1 MRDRH
6 TWESDIS
13 SWRYLK
19 QGLITGAGRYSR
31 IYPTASRYGK
41 TRANNLK
48 MLTENI
54 DAENHIALFALLYAL
69 LDPTYFVK
77 LWRSTRLAGCIA
89 HTLIEGDYTCTVIF
103 HYDYDSFSEPVNNL
117 RSNVFESSILE
128 PSKKESRNWM
138 ICSMDELSGTFSY
151 DKLQGVRNIALQLR
165 DKIPSEDAVKFDST
179 VRLFK
184 RTFSQKTVDV
194 SIVSDIPDTEM
205 NPMTKTPPTTPTTP
219 VMVDIALL

>member
-1 MRDRH
+1 MRNRD
-6 TWESDIS
+6 TWECAIA
-13 SWRYLK
+13 WRYLK
-19 QGLITGAGRYSR
+19 QGLIIGADRYSR
-31 IYPTASRYGK
+31 IYSTASRYGK

-48 MLTENI
+48 TLAENI

-89 HTLIEGDYTCTVIF
+89 HALIEGDYTCTVIF
-103 HYDYDSFSEPVNNL
+103 HYDYDGFSERDSL
-117 RSNVFESSILE
+117 KSDVFEPSILE
-128 PSKKESRNWM
+128 HSKKESRNWM
-138 ICSMDELSGTFSY
+138 ICSTGELSGTFSY
-151 DKLQGVRNIALQLR
+151 DKLQGMRNIALQLR
-165 DKIPSEDAVKFDST
+165 DKMPSEDAVKFDST
-179 VRLFK
+179 ARLFK

-205 NPMTKTPPTTPTTP
+205 NSMTKTPPTTLTTP